1 MCMKS
6 RQEYYEYQNKLVTN
20 IMTLLDEKVKDKN
33 ENFKMNSYIN
43 YLESNTQLKR
53 KRIKRILDIEAQRL
67 ITINEFNEI
76 AKALGVKLWELF
88 NVDQVAQNFISFG
101 VTCLL
106 KVTVALL
113 GIIKALS
120 MCF

>member
-20 IMTLLDEKVKDKN
+20 IMNLLDEKVKVKN
-33 ENFKMNSYIN
+33 EEFKMNSYIN
-43 YLESNTQLKR
+43 YLESNTKLKR

-88 NVDQVAQNFISFG
+88 NVD
-101 VTCLL
+101 
-106 KVTVALL
+106 
-113 GIIKALS
+113 
-120 MCF
+120 

>member
-20 IMTLLDEKVKDKN
+20 IMNLLDEKVKVKN
-33 ENFKMNSYIN
+33 EEFKMNSYIN
-43 YLESNTQLKR
+43 YLESNTKLKR

-88 NVDQVAQNFISFG
+88 KVD
-101 VTCLL
+101 
-106 KVTVALL
+106 
-113 GIIKALS
+113 
-120 MCF
+120 

>member
-33 ENFKMNSYIN
+33 EKFKMNSYIN

-53 KRIKRILDIEAQRL
+53 RRIKRILDIEAQRL

-88 NVDQVAQNFISFG
+88 NVD
-101 VTCLL
+101 
-106 KVTVALL
+106 
-113 GIIKALS
+113 
-120 MCF
+120 